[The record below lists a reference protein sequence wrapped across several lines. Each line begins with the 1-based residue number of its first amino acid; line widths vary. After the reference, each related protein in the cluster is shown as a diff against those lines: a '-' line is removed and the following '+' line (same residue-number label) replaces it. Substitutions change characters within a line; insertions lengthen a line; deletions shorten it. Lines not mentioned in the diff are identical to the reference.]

1 MTPAERPSAC
11 NGPAFGSNERPMQ
24 EPPSLLRREGW
35 DTIAYRAMKGCT
47 PGIMFCGGFMSD
59 MTGTKA
65 TALEAHCR
73 STGRACVRFDYA
85 GHGASGGAF
94 RDGTIGGW
102 RDDALAVLDRVAS
115 GPQIL
120 VGSSMGGWIMLLV
133 ALARPAHVAGLVGVA
148 AAPDFTEDLIWS
160 TLDDEGRRTLVETGE
175 IVLPCDYGDDP
186 YPITMGLIEEGRGH
200 LLLRAPIAL
209 RCPIHLL
216 QGMRDEDVPW
226 RTALR
231 IAEQVESES
240 VTVELIKDGDHRLS
254 RDEDLARLCVAV
266 EGIARADAASNHG
279 EYGGRR

>member
-1 MTPAERPSAC
+1 
-11 NGPAFGSNERPMQ
+11 MQ
-24 EPPSLLRREGW
+24 EPPPPTLPERDGR
-35 DTIAYRAMKGCT
+35 DTIAYRAMAGSA
-47 PGIMFCGGFMSD
+47 PGVMFCGGFMSD

-73 STGRACVRFDYA
+73 RTGRAYVRFDYS

-94 RDGTIGGW
+94 RDGTIGAW

-120 VGSSMGGWIMLLV
+120 VGSSMGGWIVLLL
-133 ALARPAHVAGLVGVA
+133 ALARPERVAGLVGVA

-160 TLDDEGRRTLVETGE
+160 TLDDEGRRTLAETGE
-175 IVLPCDYGDDP
+175 IVMPCDYGDDP
-186 YPITMGLIEEGRGH
+186 YPITMSLIEEGRDH

-226 RTALR
+226 RTALQ
-231 IAEQVESES
+231 IAELVESRR
-240 VTVELIKDGDHRLS
+240 VTVELVKDGDHRLS
-254 RDEDLARLCVAV
+254 RDEDLDRLCAAV
-266 EGIARADAASNHG
+266 DAIASARDG
-279 EYGGRR
+279 EA

>member
-1 MTPAERPSAC
+1 
-11 NGPAFGSNERPMQ
+11 MQ
-24 EPPSLLRREGW
+24 DPPSLLERDGRE
-35 DTIAYRAMKGCT
+35 TIAYRAMAGSA
-47 PGIMFCGGFMSD
+47 PGVMFCGGFMSD

-73 STGRACVRFDYA
+73 RTGRAFLRFDYS

-120 VGSSMGGWIMLLV
+120 VGSSMGGWIVLLL
-133 ALARPAHVAGLVGVA
+133 ALARPERVAGLVGVA

-160 TLDDEGRRTLVETGE
+160 TLDEAARRTLADAGE
-175 IVLPCDYGDDP
+175 IVMPCDYGEDP
-186 YPITMGLIEEGRGH
+186 YPITMGLIEEGRDH
-200 LLLRAPIAL
+200 LLLGAPIAL
-209 RCPIHLL
+209 GCPIHLL

-231 IAEQVESES
+231 IAEQVASEI

-254 RDEDLARLCVAV
+254 RDEDLDRLAAAV
-266 EGIARADAASNHG
+266 ERIAHVGTASNPG
-279 EYGGRR
+279 EQAGQR